1 MCSPEG
7 RDCIEEAKNYENT
20 VGCENSCEGIYADVC
35 KLDDKEINNS
45 NYNAM
50 IAKYTEYK
58 RGFVKNIGFNGSNY
72 RTAFGKRTFVL
83 VKRLFMVPS

>member
-1 MCSPEG
+1 M
-7 RDCIEEAKNYENT
+7 EE
-20 VGCENSCEGIYADVC
+20 
-35 KLDDKEINNS
+35 EINNS
-45 NYNAM
+45 NYDTM
-50 IAKYTEYK
+50 IAKYMEYK